1 MSASRARYRNDYEVP
16 SDGAGGAGASGALDV
31 AGGAGGA
38 PLDEV
43 PLSDGRGD
51 DECGMSRAHENADRY
66 GDMVELSAVFEKGD
80 SGPELDTEYRAGSL
94 PSGYGGAFDALFPGA
109 FAGGAP
115 PLGVASL
122 SRRLLER

>member
-1 MSASRARYRNDYEVP
+1 MP

-31 AGGAGGA
+31 AAGAAGALLVGA
-38 PLDEV
+38 PLF
-43 PLSDGRGD
+43 DGRDD
-51 DECGMSRAHENADRY
+51 DECGMSRAHENAERY

-94 PSGYGGAFDALFPGA
+94 PSGYGGAFDALFAGA

-115 PLGVASL
+115 LLGAASL
-122 SRRLLER
+122 SRRLLERYDACVGASACA